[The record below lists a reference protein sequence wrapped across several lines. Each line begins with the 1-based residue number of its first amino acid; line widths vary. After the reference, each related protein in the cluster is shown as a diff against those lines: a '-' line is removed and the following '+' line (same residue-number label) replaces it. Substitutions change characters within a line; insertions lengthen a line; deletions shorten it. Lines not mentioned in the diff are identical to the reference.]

1 MDPEENEQ
9 EVPQPAPDVP
19 STLQEYDPETG
30 QAPGPGAETEP
41 EGATNQ
47 PDQPP
52 PSEEVSSSEEE

>member
-30 QAPGPGAETEP
+30 QAPGPGPETEP

-47 PDQPP
+47 PDT
-52 PSEEVSSSEEE
+52 SEEE